1 MSSTGLLVVESKN
14 GILRVTINRP
24 EKRNALS
31 RAVLSELHQTFSANA
46 GDNSLRVAVLRGAG
60 DKNFAA
66 GGDLRDL
73 AAVRAP
79 EQATQMSERAKAAL
93 DAIRGFPV
101 PVVAALNGD
110 ALGGGAE
117 LAVACDFR
125 VAASHAKIGF
135 IHGRLNISTAW
146 GGGLDLMNLVGPA
159 RALRLLSTSEMLDG
173 TRALAIGLIDAAAEP
188 QQELDSAVAEFIAPL
203 LKQAPQVLRAF
214 KALAIGVRRRLPY
227 EELAAL
233 ETRRLS
239 ETWAHEDHWAVADK
253 VLDLRKEARLGKQK
267 MPPK

>member
-1 MSSTGLLVVESKN
+1 MSSTGLLVVESKD

-31 RAVLSELHQTFSANA
+31 RAVLSELCNTFSANA
-46 GDNSLRVAVLRGAG
+46 GDNNLRIAVLRGAG
-60 DKNFAA
+60 GKSFAA

-73 AAVRAP
+73 AAVRTPA
-79 EQATQMSERAKAAL
+79 QATEMAGQAKSAL
-93 DAIRGFPV
+93 DAIRAFPL

-125 VAASHAKIGF
+125 VAAQHAKIGF
-135 IHGRLNISTAW
+135 IHGRLNLSTAW
-146 GGGLDLMNLVGPA
+146 GGGLNLMDLVGA
-159 RALRLLSTSEMLDG
+159 GAALRLLCTSEMVDG
-173 TRALAIGLIDAAAEP
+173 AQALSLGLYDAVAESG
-188 QQELDSAVAEFIAPL
+188 QELESAVANFIAPM

-227 EELAAL
+227 RELVSL
-233 ETRRLS
+233 EARHLS
-239 ETWAHEDHWAVADK
+239 ETWVREDHWAAADK
-253 VLDLRKEARLGKQK
+253 ILDSKRKS
-267 MPPK
+267 